1 VGRFASLRFQTKNML
16 QHTFSFES
24 ELQYKKE
31 TKMAQAKRRQPLQK
45 NITLQ
50 TEHTVSEKLA
60 QYGSF
65 ALSGVEHLSLLVGKE
80 SVALALVRHFGSL
93 KALSRASFQELR
105 QFLPQRKAETLVAA
119 LSMSA
124 IAETEHARSGRLDN
138 PESIYKAC
146 ADMKLFTQEVLR
158 VILLD
163 TRYRHISTV
172 EISKG
177 TINESVAHP
186 REIFR
191 SAIVHSAFAV
201 VLVHNHPSG
210 DCTPSD
216 ADIRLTRRIDEAAR
230 LLQINFLDHV
240 IVGQP
245 FVDRQGYFSFKE
257 TGLL

>member
-1 VGRFASLRFQTKNML
+1 MNRNLG
-16 QHTFSFES
+16 
-24 ELQYKKE
+24 
-31 TKMAQAKRRQPLQK
+31 P
-45 NITLQ
+45 
-50 TEHTVSEKLA
+50 
-60 QYGSF
+60 
-65 ALSGVEHLSLLVGKE
+65 
-80 SVALALVRHFGSL
+80 
-93 KALSRASFQELR
+93 
-105 QFLPQRKAETLVAA
+105 AA
-119 LSMSA
+119 LFTFFMKFINSRLA
-124 IAETEHARSGRLDN
+124 RKEVTELPFEAGAETEHARSEQLDN
-138 PESIYKAC
+138 PESIYRAC
-146 ADMKLFTQEVLR
+146 ADMKLFNQEVLR

-191 SAIVHSAFAV
+191 SAIVHSAFSL

-210 DCTPSD
+210 DCTPSE
-216 ADIRLTRRIDEAAR
+216 ADIRLTRRIAESAR

-240 IVGQP
+240 IVDQP